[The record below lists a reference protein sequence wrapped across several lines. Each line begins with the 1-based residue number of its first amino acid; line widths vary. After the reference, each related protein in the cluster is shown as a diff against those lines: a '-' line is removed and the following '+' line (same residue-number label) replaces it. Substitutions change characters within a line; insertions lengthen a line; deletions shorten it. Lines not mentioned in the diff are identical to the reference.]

1 MTAIVQN
8 AVIYTA
14 TATHD
19 WEMVVY
25 VGEGESITIR
35 VEEYKV
41 GKKRWIN
48 TNATCPCMR
57 RIASYWN
64 KRHKDD
70 IKEGVMPKI
79 KGYSKMI
86 RNNLIKEML
95 KIDWGNKVV
104 GDDSE
109 SEYETD
115 VESDDDDA
123 GSDAGAE

>member
-1 MTAIVQN
+1 
-8 AVIYTA
+8 
-14 TATHD
+14 
-19 WEMVVY
+19 
-25 VGEGESITIR
+25 
-35 VEEYKV
+35 
-41 GKKRWIN
+41 
-48 TNATCPCMR
+48 MR

-64 KRHKDD
+64 KRHLAE
-70 IKEGVMPKI
+70 IKEGTIPKI

-109 SEYETD
+109 SEYESD
-115 VESDDDDA
+115 VESDD